1 MIVVGFFVSGR
12 RINLAQ
18 DLPGTSAMRQLLA
31 FALMSLASNGA
42 IAAGDSLHCDID
54 SDYDLTLDERNLILT
69 RATGSP
75 RAIVMRQGRL
85 FVDDEWVALSA
96 ADHQRIADFEKG
108 MRASMP
114 LAQAIGRDAVD
125 IAFTAL
131 GEVAAG
137 FSSNP
142 KDTQAKLAGARTK
155 LHARLS
161 RAVVANRFDDDEL
174 GKGIGE
180 AVKEV
185 VPSLIGDIV
194 GGAIAAAFAG
204 DATRLKRMENLDA
217 QIEAQV
223 KPRAEALER
232 RAEALCRQ
240 MVELDRIDDALEYR
254 HRGHPL
260 NLLEAEVGHEQ
271 EYENNYAH

>member
-1 MIVVGFFVSGR
+1 
-12 RINLAQ
+12 
-18 DLPGTSAMRQLLA
+18 
-31 FALMSLASNGA
+31 
-42 IAAGDSLHCDID
+42 
-54 SDYDLTLDERNLILT
+54 
-69 RATGSP
+69 
-75 RAIVMRQGRL
+75 
-85 FVDDEWVALSA
+85 
-96 ADHQRIADFEKG
+96 

-125 IAFTAL
+125 IAFAAL

-142 KDTQAKLAGARTK
+142 RETQAKLARARTQ
-155 LHARLS
+155 LDARLS
-161 RAVVANRFDDDEL
+161 RAVVANRFDDEAL
-174 GKGIGE
+174 GEGIGE

-204 DATRLKRMENLDA
+204 DATRLKRMEKLDA

-240 MVELDRIDDALEYR
+240 MEELDRIDDVLEYR
-254 HRGHPL
+254 HRASP
-260 NLLEAEVGHEQ
+260 
-271 EYENNYAH
+271 